1 MDLTASIAPN
11 SDQLDAEDLLSG
23 PRDVTIVEVRQG
35 PSSDQPVNISLEEFD
50 RPWRPAKTVRR
61 ILVAAWGP
69 DASTYV
75 GHRLRLYRDPEVKFG
90 GMAVGGIRVSH
101 LSHIEQRM
109 QLALTSTRG
118 KRGMHVIEPLTEA
131 AATPVSRALPTPDD
145 IAGATD
151 REVLQGMWRQFPD
164 GHPARGAIEARVA
177 ELDATPEQPEL
188 PVDGGEA

>member
-35 PSSDQPVNISLEEFD
+35 PSSDQPVNIFLEEFD

-69 DASTYV
+69 DASTYT
-75 GHRLRLYRDPEVKFG
+75 GRRLRLYRDPDVKFG

-101 LSHIEQRM
+101 LSHIESRM
-109 QLALTSTRG
+109 NLALTATRG
-118 KRGMHVIEPLTEA
+118 KRGMHTIEPMPEA
-131 AATPVSRALPTPDD
+131 APLPAARALPTPDE
-145 IAGATD
+145 IAAETD
-151 REVLQGMWRQFPD
+151 RDALTAMWRQFPD
-164 GHPARGAIEARVA
+164 GHPARAAIEARVA

>member
-23 PRDVTIVEVRQG
+23 PRDVTIAEVRQG
-35 PSSDQPVNISLEEFD
+35 PSSEQPVNIFLQEFD

-75 GHRLRLYRDPEVKFG
+75 GRRLRLYRDPDVKFG

-101 LSHIEQRM
+101 LSHIDKRM
-109 QLALTSTRG
+109 QLALTATRG
-118 KRGMHVIEPLTEA
+118 KRGMHVVEPMPEA
-131 AATPVSRALPTPDD
+131 APAVVEPTVDEVAVETDVEALKALWRA
-145 IAGATD
+145 AGPEM
-151 REVLQGMWRQFPD
+151 R
-164 GHPARGAIEARVA
+164 ARIEARVA
-177 ELDATPEQPEL
+177 ELNAAPEQPDL
-188 PVDGGEA
+188 PVDGGAS